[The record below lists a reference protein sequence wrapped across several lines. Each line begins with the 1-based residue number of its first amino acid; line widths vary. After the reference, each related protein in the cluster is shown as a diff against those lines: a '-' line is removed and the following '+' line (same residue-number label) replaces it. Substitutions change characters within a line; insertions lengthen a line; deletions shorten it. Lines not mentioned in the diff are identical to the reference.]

1 MSFDFQE
8 ELITPVGTLVGFTAL
23 TNPQAYENKGEPHY
37 SCKLALDGKDPATI
51 ELVSKI
57 EAAIEG
63 SAEYMNMIAAKYG
76 KTPVS
81 AAQARKR
88 APLPFEEEYDE
99 ADNPTGR
106 LIFKFRQAASIYS
119 SNQKVPFTL
128 PVVDSR
134 NMPMSDDVYSGSS
147 ASLMFLIKPWYVAS
161 AGLGISLR
169 PRGVQVTDL
178 VTRKSDGD
186 TPDISRFPVREG
198 GYVAEAAA
206 PITPHVPNPPVEMN
220 GFDEL

>member
-8 ELITPVGTLVGFTAL
+8 ELITPIGTLVGFTAL
-23 TNPQAYENKGEPHY
+23 SNPQAYENKGEPHY
-37 SCKLALDGKDPATI
+37 SCKLALDGQDPATQQLVETI
-51 ELVSKI
+51 ET
-57 EAAIEG
+57 AIEN
-63 SAEYMNMIAAKYG
+63 AQEYMNMIAAKYN
-76 KTPVS
+76 KTSVS

-88 APLPFEEEYDE
+88 APLPFEPEYDE
-99 ADNPTGR
+99 SDNPTGR
-106 LIFKFRQAASIYS
+106 IIFKFRQASTVYS

-128 PVVDSR
+128 PVVDSQ
-134 NMPMSDDVYSGSS
+134 NQPMAQDIYSGSA

-169 PRGVQVTDL
+169 PRGVQVTEL
-178 VTRKSDGD
+178 VTRKAEGD
-186 TPDISRFPVREG
+186 SPDVTKFPVREG

-206 PITPHVPNPPVEMN
+206 PITPHIPNPPVEMN